1 MSRNILARVRIWTI
15 FLALAVSAVLW
26 GTVGPLFAKGTLATA
41 LWAVA
46 GFWTLEGLLR
56 SATVPRGTPRNGFA
70 VFLWIAA
77 KVGLYG
83 IAIWVLFSQPFPAI
97 SHAVGFTL
105 LMVVLVV
112 IGARS
117 RADDIRL
124 SARQTAAGSSEASQQ
139 EGSDAQS

>member
-15 FLALAVSAVLW
+15 FLALALTPVLW
-26 GTVGPLFAKGTLATA
+26 ATVGPEFAKGTLATA

-46 GFWTLEGLLR
+46 GFWALDGLLR
-56 SATVPRGTPRNGFA
+56 SATVPKGTPRNGFA
-70 VFLWIAA
+70 VTLWVAA

-83 IAIWVLFSQPFPAI
+83 IAIWVLFSQPFPAL
-97 SHAVGFTL
+97 SHAAGFTL

-117 RADDIRL
+117 SADDIRL
-124 SARQTAAGSSEASQQ
+124 SAPQNGSENRQ

>member
-15 FLALAVSAVLW
+15 FLALALTAVLW
-26 GTVGPLFAKGTLATA
+26 GTVGPAFAKGTLATA

-46 GFWTLEGLLR
+46 GFWALEGLLR

-70 VFLWIAA
+70 VTLWIAA

-83 IAIWVLFSQPFPAI
+83 IAIWVLFSQPFPAL
-97 SHAVGFTL
+97 SYAVGFTL

-112 IGARS
+112 VGARS
-117 RADDIRL
+117 SADEIRP
-124 SARQTAAGSSEASQQ
+124 SARQTGSATNQQ

>member
-15 FLALAVSAVLW
+15 FLALALSAVLW
-26 GTVGPLFAKGTLATA
+26 AAVGPQFAKGTLATA

-46 GFWTLEGLLR
+46 GFWALEGLLR
-56 SATVPRGTPRNGFA
+56 SAAVPPGKPRNGFA
-70 VFLWIAA
+70 VTLWIAA

-83 IAIWVLFSQPFPAI
+83 IAIWVLFSQPFPAL

-112 IGARS
+112 IGARA
-117 RADDIRL
+117 RADDIHL
-124 SARQTAAGSSEASQQ
+124 SARQNGSENPQTGSE
-139 EGSDAQS
+139 EGSDAQR

>member
-1 MSRNILARVRIWTI
+1 MSRKILARVRLWTI

-26 GTVGPLFAKGTLATA
+26 GAVGPEFAKGTLATA

-46 GFWTLEGLLR
+46 GFWALEGLLR
-56 SATVPRGTPRNGFA
+56 TVAVPPGTPRNGFA
-70 VFLWIAA
+70 VILWMAA

-83 IAIWVLFSQPFPAI
+83 IAFWVLFSQPFPAL

-112 IGARS
+112 VGARA
-117 RADDIRL
+117 RAHDIRR
-124 SARQTAAGSSEASQQ
+124 SARHEIAENSR
-139 EGSDAQS
+139 EGSDA

>member
-15 FLALAVSAVLW
+15 FLALAVTAVLW
-26 GTVGPLFAKGTLATA
+26 MTVGPLFAKGTLATA

-46 GFWTLEGLLR
+46 GFWALEGLLR
-56 SATVPRGTPRNGFA
+56 SATVPPGTPRNGFA
-70 VFLWIAA
+70 VTLWIAA

-83 IAIWVLFSQPFPAI
+83 IAIWVLFSQPFPAV

-112 IGARS
+112 VGARS
-117 RADDIRL
+117 RAEDIRL
-124 SARQTAAGSSEASQQ
+124 SARQNDSDNRE
-139 EGSDAQS
+139 EGSDA